1 MLREMT
7 QVTGPAASRLIKD
20 VTSKVEE
27 IQATFDQSN
36 ISLWRM
42 AVAIAGMRANNG
54 DWPQLTAQ
62 QAKFKPFS
70 LESYARGDLDM
81 SIMPRPLLSP
91 TALEM
96 AMEKQAQWTGVNLA
110 VQAGVPVEI
119 VLEDEGW
126 TEEKLAALQ
135 AIKDKER
142 QAQQTSMQQQQ
153 ANPLQGNVQQANGG
167 Q

>member
-1 MLREMT
+1 
-7 QVTGPAASRLIKD
+7 
-20 VTSKVEE
+20 
-27 IQATFDQSN
+27 
-36 ISLWRM
+36 
-42 AVAIAGMRANNG
+42 
-54 DWPQLTAQ
+54 
-62 QAKFKPFS
+62 
-70 LESYARGDLDM
+70 
-81 SIMPRPLLSP
+81 
-91 TALEM
+91 
-96 AMEKQAQWTGVNLA
+96 
-110 VQAGVPVEI
+110 